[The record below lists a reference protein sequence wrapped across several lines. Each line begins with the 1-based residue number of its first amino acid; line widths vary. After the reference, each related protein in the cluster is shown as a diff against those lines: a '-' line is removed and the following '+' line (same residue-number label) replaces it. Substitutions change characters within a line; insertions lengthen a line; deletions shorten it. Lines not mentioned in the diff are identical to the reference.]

1 MRKLRDI
8 SSSSPRVRTQTDA
21 SSNRAFLSIVA
32 VILILVG
39 FGSLALGTIKIADVV
54 LGNETDHFTVHEVTC
69 DDFSTWDAANSYFES
84 DGRTSTLFH
93 TLDSNGNGIPCEG
106 IMPSGRLAHEEFDVV
121 CDDFQH
127 RDEAE
132 YFSEIYDS
140 QNANL
145 YGLDRDLDNR
155 PCETLPPMDD
165 TLRVLNRLNRQW
177 RQDASFGGD
186 VNCSDFETWIESNQF
201 FIQAGGP
208 NSDPHGLDGNND
220 GVPCQSLPGAPK

>member
-1 MRKLRDI
+1 MRNPRHI
-8 SSSSPRVRTQTDA
+8 ASSSSRVRIRNDGSSYQTI
-21 SSNRAFLSIVA
+21 LPIVA
-32 VILILVG
+32 VAIILVG
-39 FGSLALGTIKIADVV
+39 FGALALGALMMADGA
-54 LGNETDHFTVHEVTC
+54 LGDEADHLTFPEVIC
-69 DDFSTWDAANSYFES
+69 DDFATWDAANSYFES

-93 TLDSNGNGIPCEG
+93 PLDSNGNGIPCEG
-106 IMPSGRLAHEEFDVV
+106 IMPSGRLTHEEFDVV

-132 YFSEIYDS
+132 YFSEIYD
-140 QNANL
+140 QKNANL

>member
-1 MRKLRDI
+1 MRNPRHI
-8 SSSSPRVRTQTDA
+8 ASSSSRVRIRNDGSSYQTI
-21 SSNRAFLSIVA
+21 LPIVA
-32 VILILVG
+32 VAIILVG
-39 FGSLALGTIKIADVV
+39 FGTLALGALMMADGA
-54 LGNETDHFTVHEVTC
+54 LGEDADHFIFPEVTC
-69 DDFSTWDAANSYFES
+69 DDFATWDAANSYFES

-93 TLDSNGNGIPCEG
+93 SLDSNGNGIPCEG

-177 RQDASFGGD
+177 RQDSSFGGD
-186 VNCSDFETWIESNQF
+186 VNCGDFKTWIESNQF